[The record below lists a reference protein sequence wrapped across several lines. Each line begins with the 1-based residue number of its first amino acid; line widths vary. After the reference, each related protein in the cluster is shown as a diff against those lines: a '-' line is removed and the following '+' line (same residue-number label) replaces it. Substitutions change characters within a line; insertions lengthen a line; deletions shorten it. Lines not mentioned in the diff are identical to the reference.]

1 MTISVRLSPGE
12 WNDLVGEFRRGQTPR
27 PLNDVGEKHSGDQ
40 FGYSTKIFISGCF
53 ALAAGK
59 GVSDSGSEERASA
72 FVKINRRLVYKS
84 GHKCFAP
91 TKFIYE
97 GYHPCSIHQK
107 YHGIRGYINEVGL
120 RGLSE
125 SQGF

>member
-1 MTISVRLSPGE
+1 MAMTISVRLSPGE

-59 GVSDSGSEERASA
+59 GEA
-72 FVKINRRLVYKS
+72 FVKINPRLVYKS
-84 GHKCFAP
+84 GHECFAP

-97 GYHPCSIHQK
+97 GYHPRSIHQK